1 MQNPDDTSESI
12 SRKTSENNE
21 VLNNDQKT
29 TLNKK
34 TSQLSQLPPH
44 KIRSKKLSKSSATSC
59 TGGGI
64 VIAHEKENLAQH
76 PTDHPASTS
85 TKMASHNLMEMKLPD
100 KIDLPKLA
108 LDQLSNCS
116 SNNSPRNFILSP
128 RSQKSLFTAAQSPL
142 ATGKCSVVYTSNILS
157 RHYTSKLTACKNK
170 YRMV

>member
-1 MQNPDDTSESI
+1 MQNPDYTSEAI

-21 VLNNDQKT
+21 APNNDPKT
-29 TLNKK
+29 NLNKK

-76 PTDHPASTS
+76 PTEHPTPAST
-85 TKMASHNLMEMKLPD
+85 KMSSHNLMEMKLPD

-116 SNNSPRNFILSP
+116 SNNSPRNFMLSP

-142 ATGKCSVVYTSNILS
+142 AAGKCNVVYASNMIS
-157 RHYTSKLTACKNK
+157 
-170 YRMV
+170 